1 MARYKKRESGD
12 HEGKPKGK
20 LHKATRAALEL
31 LEGDLET
38 ITQVCVDKAKEGDLM
53 AIKLILNKLIPNA
66 RERRLSIKLPKVEGA
81 ANLPSVLAEVLELVN
96 NGELTPGEGQTIAGI
111 IESTRKGIE
120 LADIET
126 RLRALEEKSNEKR

>member
-1 MARYKKRESGD
+1 MKFTRGQSGN
-12 HEGKPKGK
+12 PKGK
-20 LHKATRAALEL
+20 AKGTLHKATRAALEL

-53 AIKLILNKLIPNA
+53 AVKLIIDKLIPNA

-81 ANLPSVLAEVLELVN
+81 ANLPSVMARVLELVN

-120 LADIET
+120 LADIEA
-126 RLRALEEKSNEKR
+126 RLRALEDKTNAKH